1 MKFGHHAQNF
11 MLFHI
16 IPKKVLF
23 NLIKVALLLILQSG
37 TGLGHGVYRIIT
49 LYMNCIFSGLEHLL
63 GVKFTNVTLPRRV
76 DEILQKN
83 FLKLLDKLH
92 FVIFKHTYT

>member
-1 MKFGHHAQNF
+1 MKFGYNAQNS

-23 NLIKVALLLILQSG
+23 NLIKFALLLILQSG

-49 LYMNCIFSGLEHLL
+49 LYIKCIFSGLEHLL
-63 GVKFTNVTLPRRV
+63 GMKFTHVTLPRRV
-76 DEILQKN
+76 DEIPQKN

>member
-1 MKFGHHAQNF
+1 MKFGHHAQNS

-49 LYMNCIFSGLEHLL
+49 LYIKCIFSGLEHLL
-63 GVKFTNVTLPRRV
+63 GMKFTNVTLPRRV
-76 DEILQKN
+76 DEILQKK
-83 FLKLLDKLH
+83 FLK
-92 FVIFKHTYT
+92 